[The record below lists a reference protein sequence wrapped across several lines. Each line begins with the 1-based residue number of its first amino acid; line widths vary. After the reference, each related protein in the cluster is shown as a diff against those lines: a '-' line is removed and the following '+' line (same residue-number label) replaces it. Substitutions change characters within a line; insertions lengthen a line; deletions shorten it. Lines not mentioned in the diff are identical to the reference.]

1 MRNKFKIAS
10 NRQQHYLFPIP
21 VIEDKK
27 FLIETESLNEAQ
39 LLQRLLE
46 AGWIVFNDEA
56 PSEFWMEEGLHA
68 DGRTRRYTPDWSK
81 LVLSYFP
88 RDLGNDEIQA
98 EKDEFK
104 MTRLEKV
111 VSKALS
117 ELIQYQSQSDDQPL
131 SQSSGEVR
139 SDDEQQLLEKL
150 KNKIQAQ
157 KNCRTCQSLG
167 IAKVDFSL
175 LFNRI

>member
-56 PSEFWMEEGLHA
+56 PSEFWMEGLHA

>member
-1 MRNKFKIAS
+1 
-10 NRQQHYLFPIP
+10 
-21 VIEDKK
+21 
-27 FLIETESLNEAQ
+27 
-39 LLQRLLE
+39 
-46 AGWIVFNDEA
+46 
-56 PSEFWMEEGLHA
+56 MEGP
-68 DGRTRRYTPDWSK
+68 GVTPDWSK